1 MVEQLERG
9 LEGYRKIARHAV
21 SADAAAA
28 IVAEVEDAP
37 AE

>member
-9 LEGYRKIARHAV
+9 LSGYQKIAKHAV

-28 IVAEVEDAP
+28 IVAEVDAD
-37 AE
+37 